1 MGTGDRTAV
10 LKQRSD
16 KLGSGLSE
24 LENLRSRVIAAE
36 QMQAMHGADRKPAAP
51 IDRTAKLKSSAAKP
65 DRPKRRLA
73 RPPSVGQ

>member
-24 LENLRSRVIAAE
+24 LENLGSRVIAAE
-36 QMQAMHGADRKPAAP
+36 QMQAMHGADR
-51 IDRTAKLKSSAAKP
+51 
-65 DRPKRRLA
+65 
-73 RPPSVGQ
+73 